1 MFQRTCVPVF
11 DQIVQQSD
19 IPVIHCLLEF
29 SERDAGG
36 IDNGRLRP
44 EMIDQADPSLSV
56 EHLDMI
62 VGRNIQ
68 LLHHSR
74 FSFFLTVFFYSPF
87 TV

>member
-1 MFQRTCVPVF
+1 
-11 DQIVQQSD
+11 
-19 IPVIHCLLEF
+19 
-29 SERDAGG
+29 
-36 IDNGRLRP
+36 
-44 EMIDQADPSLSV
+44 MIDQADPSLSV

-74 FSFFLTVFFYSPF
+74 LSFFLTVFFYSPF